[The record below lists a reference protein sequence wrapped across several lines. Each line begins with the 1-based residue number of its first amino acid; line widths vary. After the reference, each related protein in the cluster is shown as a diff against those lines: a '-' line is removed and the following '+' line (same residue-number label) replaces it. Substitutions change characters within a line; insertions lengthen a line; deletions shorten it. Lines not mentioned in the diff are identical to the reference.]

1 MKDKKRNLPT
11 LLPGI
16 MILAICFFAAP
27 ASASVVVSVE
37 KSTQRMT
44 VTVDGA
50 IRYRWPVSTGRKGY
64 ATPSGS
70 FRAFR
75 MEAEHYSKEWDEAP
89 MPHSIFF
96 TDKGHAI
103 HGSYDV
109 KRLGRPA
116 SHGCVR
122 LSPAHA
128 AILFSLVRKSGLS
141 NTKVVLNGGRIG
153 PSAIARAKLQEYRP
167 QRRRPLNSTR
177 MRPPMRTVRLSSPQ
191 NNPPAH
197 SNSDEAECRVHH
209 DNPILRTNLTRRSVS
224 PSRKRAKSGPSR

>member
-64 ATPSGS
+64 PTPSGS

-153 PSAIARAKLQEYRP
+153 PSAIARAKLQRVPAPEAA
-167 QRRRPLNSTR
+167 
-177 MRPPMRTVRLSSPQ
+177 PPEQYSDAPTYADIPSVQ
-191 NNPPAH
+191 PA
-197 SNSDEAECRVHH
+197 E
-209 DNPILRTNLTRRSVS
+209 
-224 PSRKRAKSGPSR
+224 

>member
-1 MKDKKRNLPT
+1 MKDKERNLPA
-11 LLPGI
+11 LLRDI
-16 MILAICFFAAP
+16 MILAVCFFAAP

-50 IRYRWPVSTGRKGY
+50 IRYRWPVSTDRKGY

-153 PSAIARAKLQEYRP
+153 PSAIARAKLQRVPAPEAA
-167 QRRRPLNSTR
+167 
-177 MRPPMRTVRLSSPQ
+177 PPEQYSDA
-191 NNPPAH
+191 PAYA
-197 SNSDEAECRVHH
+197 D
-209 DNPILRTNLTRRSVS
+209 S
-224 PSRKRAKSGPSR
+224 PSVQPAE

>member
-64 ATPSGS
+64 ATPSGR

-153 PSAIARAKLQEYRP
+153 PSAIARAKLQRVPAPEAA
-167 QRRRPLNSTR
+167 
-177 MRPPMRTVRLSSPQ
+177 PPEQYSDA
-191 NNPPAH
+191 PAYA
-197 SNSDEAECRVHH
+197 D
-209 DNPILRTNLTRRSVS
+209 S
-224 PSRKRAKSGPSR
+224 PSVQPAE

>member
-1 MKDKKRNLPT
+1 MKDKERNLPA

-37 KSTQRMT
+37 TPTQRMT

-64 ATPSGS
+64 PTPSGS

-153 PSAIARAKLQEYRP
+153 PSAIARVKLQRAPAPEAA
-167 QRRRPLNSTR
+167 
-177 MRPPMRTVRLSSPQ
+177 PPEQYSDA
-191 NNPPAH
+191 PAYA
-197 SNSDEAECRVHH
+197 D
-209 DNPILRTNLTRRSVS
+209 S
-224 PSRKRAKSGPSR
+224 PSVQPAE

>member
-50 IRYRWPVSTGRKGY
+50 IRYRWPVSTGQKGY
-64 ATPSGS
+64 PTPSGS

-153 PSAIARAKLQEYRP
+153 PSAIARAKLQRVPAPEAA
-167 QRRRPLNSTR
+167 
-177 MRPPMRTVRLSSPQ
+177 PPEQYSDA
-191 NNPPAH
+191 PAYA
-197 SNSDEAECRVHH
+197 D
-209 DNPILRTNLTRRSVS
+209 S
-224 PSRKRAKSGPSR
+224 PSVQPAE